1 MEMET
6 CDLGE
11 ESKKKTDTVQL
22 SNNSVKCYIQDLS
35 IDIEKTIGV
44 TTYIQFCYFC
54 WNMMNQQ
61 TCQG

>member
-22 SNNSVKCYIQDLS
+22 SHNTVKCYTQDLS

-44 TTYIQFCYFC
+44 TTYI
-54 WNMMNQQ
+54 
-61 TCQG
+61 